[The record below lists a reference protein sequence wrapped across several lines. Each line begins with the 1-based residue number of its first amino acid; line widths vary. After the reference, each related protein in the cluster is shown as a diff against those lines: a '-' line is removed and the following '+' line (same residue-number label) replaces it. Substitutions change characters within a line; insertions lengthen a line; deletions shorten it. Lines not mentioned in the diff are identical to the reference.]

1 MYRWEYV
8 PKASFLCKCF
18 PNCDHLP
25 PPQGPSIKEVGN
37 SEWGGSKMD
46 QNLPTDS
53 YKNMPKRER
62 DVKKNKM
69 STSFMDGPK
78 AYAQGYSRKLLTSD
92 ITRTLRLVG
101 GKVFF
106 CWPTYFS
113 KEDLALLMRNA

>member
-1 MYRWEYV
+1 M

-25 PPQGPSIKEVGN
+25 PPHGPSIKDVGN
-37 SEWGGSKMD
+37 SEWGGVKKD
-46 QNLPTDS
+46 QNLPSDS
-53 YKNMPKRER
+53 YENMPKRGMG
-62 DVKKNKM
+62 VKNFKKM
-69 STSFMDGPK
+69 STSFMDEPS
-78 AYAQGYSRKLLTSD
+78 AYAQGYLRKLLTSD

>member
-1 MYRWEYV
+1 
-8 PKASFLCKCF
+8 
-18 PNCDHLP
+18 
-25 PPQGPSIKEVGN
+25 
-37 SEWGGSKMD
+37 MD

-106 CWPTYFS
+106 LLAYLLFKRGFS
-113 KEDLALLMRNA
+113 FAYAQCLKMD